1 MRMKSSKVF
10 PELVTKHSRSFEWN
24 KRAIPERKRK
34 KKERK
39 KKEAMDIF
47 EEKSLVAPIQSRAAK
62 LFLDELDGL
71 KKQNWRGRRPDYG
84 QW

>member
-1 MRMKSSKVF
+1 MDNS
-10 PELVTKHSRSFEWN
+10 
-24 KRAIPERKRK
+24 
-34 KKERK
+34 

-84 QW
+84 Q

>member
-1 MRMKSSKVF
+1 MKQTGNS
-10 PELVTKHSRSFEWN
+10 ETK
-24 KRAIPERKRK
+24 KK

-39 KKEAMDIF
+39 KKEGAMDIF

-84 QW
+84 Q

>member
-1 MRMKSSKVF
+1 MKQTGNS
-10 PELVTKHSRSFEWN
+10 ETK
-24 KRAIPERKRK
+24 KK

-39 KKEAMDIF
+39 KKEGAMDIF

-71 KKQNWRGRRPDYG
+71 KKQK
-84 QW
+84 

>member
-1 MRMKSSKVF
+1 
-10 PELVTKHSRSFEWN
+10 
-24 KRAIPERKRK
+24 
-34 KKERK
+34 
-39 KKEAMDIF
+39 MDIF

-84 QW
+84 Q